1 MVLFGRVEG
10 SCYLVMTVPQSG
22 KFQKNTLEMQFSVY
36 SCEQQKSKT
45 VLLFATGGG
54 LQRFLG
60 NIEIEGSGTHERLER
75 KNHGESQ
82 NRRGKR
88 GEVQPMAF
96 KK

>member
-1 MVLFGRVEG
+1 MPLGDDSASVREIPKKILLKCNFQFTVANNRRVKPFFCLLLGEG
-10 SCYLVMTVPQSG
+10 GV
-22 KFQKNTLEMQFSVY
+22 
-36 SCEQQKSKT
+36 
-45 VLLFATGGG
+45 
-54 LQRFLG
+54 QRFLG
-60 NIEIEGSGTHERLER
+60 NMEIEGSGTHERLER